1 MRKGLVIL
9 GVVLLLLGLAA
20 LLHPNIT
27 YSKRDE
33 VMKVGPIQATVEK
46 QETVQVP
53 VGVAALLL
61 IAGIGL
67 VVIGAQVKR

>member
-46 QETVQVP
+46 QESVQVP

-67 VVIGAQVKR
+67 VVIGAQVKH